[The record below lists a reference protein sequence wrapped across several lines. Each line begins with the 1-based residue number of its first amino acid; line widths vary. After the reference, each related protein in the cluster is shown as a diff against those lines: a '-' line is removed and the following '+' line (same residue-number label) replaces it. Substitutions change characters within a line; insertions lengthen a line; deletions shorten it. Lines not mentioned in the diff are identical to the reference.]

1 MCDAQSELQS
11 DEQVQMNFG
20 TLRQSAVPLKCRWR
34 SKGRLSKKHGFV
46 TAGPEATGLT
56 IYIELKR
63 KFGQKKKITTCEALS
78 FRTHL

>member
-20 TLRQSAVPLKCRWR
+20 TLRRSAAPLKCRWR

-46 TAGPEATGLT
+46 TPGPEATGLT

-78 FRTHL
+78 FPTHL